1 LLIIVAF
8 LSSTLLGYSQERI
21 VRVDNSLE
29 SPVTYSCADSIYAN
43 LQTKIVFL
51 YGEAIVQYEGIELT
65 ADYIEMDLEKKTV
78 TATYTTNEEGER
90 IGIPKFTEGS
100 EELTASSLKYNFETE
115 KAYIQ
120 ELDTKQEEN
129 YLHMT
134 VAKKQ
139 ANDEIHFLQGRFTTC
154 DLEDPHFHFQL
165 SKAVLV
171 PEKRIVT
178 GPVNLWIR
186 GVPTPLGLPFSFIP
200 TSTDQKKT
208 GILFPQIVPFSN
220 WGFGL
225 QDLGYYFPLKKSD
238 NIQTT
243 LYGSLYSRGTF
254 GIRSLTEY
262 KKKYKYTGQL
272 NVAFNRFKNP
282 FPSENILEKIVVQWN
297 HRQEARAN
305 PYWNFQSSVNFL
317 SDNNQTTTFEGEN
330 ETLLNNAFNSD
341 INLRRTFPNLPIT
354 MGLKA
359 SLKQNSTS
367 NNIDLELPTFTF
379 DVQRFFPFRVLR
391 TNPVGPARFYEKIGF
406 VYNLESQ
413 NNVNFADTLL
423 RDRNFSSIQ
432 NQFKNGFQQSLNVNT
447 AIPIFDNRATIT
459 PSFRYSTNGNFQA
472 TRKFYNETTGEIR
485 DSLVN
490 NQFGLVHNASARIDF
505 TSQVYAYYQFVG
517 KNRTKMRH
525 VITPNIGFN
534 YSPNLDV
541 FDTQVLSINNID
553 SLLNYQPYAN
563 SLYRDTR
570 DGESLLL
577 SFNVNNTFEIKRKN
591 GRDTNE
597 EFTKTRIIDALSVRG
612 DYNFLKDS
620 LQFSNLNTALRSSP
634 FPSLN
639 FVASGSFNLYGWD
652 ESNGEGSNNFA
663 LQENGQ
669 LGRFINTQV
678 TTTYIIASKKSKQK
692 IAENADN
699 LEPNWEAD
707 YNYYR
712 LNPHEILDFQIPW
725 KVSLTH
731 SWFTRINSDS
741 TQFVARKRNHTQTIA
756 VNADANFTKRWKV
769 GINTNYDIVNQKL
782 VQTRVTLD
790 RNMHCWQLGFS
801 WIPAGINQSF
811 MLRLNATSALF
822 KDAKLELRKPP
833 EFL

>member
-1 LLIIVAF
+1 M
-8 LSSTLLGYSQERI
+8 SSTLLGYSQERI
-21 VRVDNSLE
+21 VRINNSLE

-43 LQTKIVFL
+43 LQNKIVFL

-100 EELTASSLKYNFETE
+100 EELTAASLKYNFETE

-591 GRDTNE
+591 GRDTSE

-699 LEPNWEAD
+699 LDPNWEAD

-756 VNADANFTKRWKV
+756 VNADANFTKRWKI

>member
-1 LLIIVAF
+1 M
-8 LSSTLLGYSQERI
+8 SSTLLGYSQERI
-21 VRVDNSLE
+21 VRIDNSLE

-43 LQTKIVFL
+43 LQNKIVFL

-100 EELTASSLKYNFETE
+100 EELTAASLKYNFETE

-591 GRDTNE
+591 GRDTSE

-699 LEPNWEAD
+699 LDPNWEAD

>member
-1 LLIIVAF
+1 M
-8 LSSTLLGYSQERI
+8 SSTLLGYSQERI

-100 EELTASSLKYNFETE
+100 EELTAASLKYNFETE

-391 TNPVGPARFYEKIGF
+391 INPIGPARFYEKIGF

-577 SFNVNNTFEIKRKN
+577 SFNVNNTFEIKREN
-591 GRDTNE
+591 GRDTTE

-699 LEPNWEAD
+699 LDPNWEAD

>member
-1 LLIIVAF
+1 

-29 SPVTYSCADSIYAN
+29 SPVTYSCTDSIYAN
-43 LQTKIVFL
+43 LKTKIVFL

-100 EELTASSLKYNFETE
+100 EELTAASLKYNFETE

-432 NQFKNGFQQSLNVNT
+432 NQFKNGFKQSLNVNT

-591 GRDTNE
+591 GRDTTE
-597 EFTKTRIIDALSVRG
+597 EFTKTRIIDALSIRG

-699 LEPNWEAD
+699 LDPNWEAD